1 VSAPP
6 EVCEAVEILSRTPAL
21 LEAWLSGLSEPWLG
35 AREGPDTYSPLD
47 VVGHLLDNEE
57 TDWMPRLR
65 IVLEHGPSRPFT
77 PFERDAFRTRFADW
91 PLERR
96 LAAFAAAR
104 RANLDALSGLRLSAA
119 DLDRTGTHPALGVV
133 TVRQLLAGWVVHDL
147 THLTQ
152 LARVMAKR
160 YRDAVGPWRAYLGVL
175 GDREPH

>member
-1 VSAPP
+1 MSAPV
-6 EVCEAVEILSRTPAL
+6 EVREAVEVLSRTPAL
-21 LEAWLSGLSEPWLG
+21 LEAWLLGLSEPWLD
-35 AREGPDTYSPLD
+35 AREGPGTYSALD

-77 PFERDAFRTRFADW
+77 PFDREAFRARFGDW

-104 RANLDALSGLRLSAA
+104 RASLDALAELRLTPA
-119 DLDRTGTHPALGVV
+119 DLERTGMHPALGVV

-175 GDREPH
+175 GDREPR